1 MPLQAPIDEK
11 WIACFHDSFAM
22 SGVAHGDLVY
32 VLSETTSNPAL
43 VQLTEL
49 ALTRLGA
56 RAVTL
61 KVPSP
66 PHTQK
71 QPIRS
76 TGASEAADRY
86 TDLIRAIGPTGL
98 IVDVT
103 VEGLLHSKAR
113 QALLEAGGRLYMISN
128 EHPEVLERCLPD
140 PSLIARVRHSIDRLS
155 VAQSMRVTS
164 DAGTDLT
171 IDVTDAPVRGGAGLL
186 EEGQPV
192 AYWPAGLAL
201 CFPRAGSVNGTV
213 VLNAGDVN
221 LTFKRYFES
230 PVRLNFEDDHV
241 VSIDGEGLDA
251 VTLRSYFAAWDDP
264 NAYLVSH
271 VGWGLNPGARWESL
285 MMYDKNEYN
294 GTELRAVEGSFLIS
308 TGANE
313 FAGRHTVCHFDF
325 PMRDCTITLDGE
337 TVVDRGRLAAD
348 FQ

>member
-1 MPLQAPIDEK
+1 MPLQSPIDEK
-11 WIACFHDSFAM
+11 WIKCFYDSFAM
-22 SGVAHGDLVY
+22 SGVAPGDLVY
-32 VLSETTSNPAL
+32 VLSESTSNPTL
-43 VQLTEL
+43 VRLAEL
-49 ALTRLGA
+49 ALARLGA
-56 RAVTL
+56 RGVILT
-61 KVPSP
+61 VPSP
-66 PHTQK
+66 RQTQK

-76 TGASEAADRY
+76 TGASEAADPY
-86 TDLIRAIGPTGL
+86 ADLLRAIGPTGL
-98 IVDVT
+98 VVDVT

-128 EHPEVLERCLPD
+128 EHPEALERCMPD

-155 VAQSMRVTS
+155 AAHTMRVTS
-164 DAGTDLT
+164 DAGTDLM

-213 VLNAGDVN
+213 VLNTGDVN

-230 PVRLNFEDDHV
+230 PVRLTVEDDHL
-241 VSIDGEGLDA
+241 IAIEGDGLDA
-251 VTLRSYFAAWDDP
+251 VTLRSYFAAWEDP

-294 GTELRAVEGSFLIS
+294 GTELRAVEGSFMIS

-325 PMRDCTITLDGE
+325 PMRDCTVTVDGE
-337 TVVDRGRLAAD
+337 IVVDAGKLAPD
-348 FQ
+348 YR